1 MTTSRSLR
9 SSTAPSPYLPENP
22 PLPLVGEHTLVRS
35 VGAGAVSGATELDHL
50 MASLWRLVHDLGG
63 GRTHPLSVL
72 EIASRS
78 GLSRGTVI
86 LAVTELLRRGRVRV
100 SRPHTA
106 PRIPIEEVRDGLPAT
121 HYDPALRSAK
131 ILVLG
136 SPEVLARRFV
146 GACSH
151 TRPLAVQETV
161 ITPDDDTEN
170 GTGRIRSGSLL
181 ISLGSLPLGP
191 LHLRLLAF
199 PEPEVWDALWPSA
212 IRDAYGTILLSHPDH
227 LDAAERALVV
237 PRRLELPVQVVLH
250 HPDGTAPDP
259 VAVAA
264 ALGLS
269 PEEVT
274 LADVR
279 SVPASR
285 TALRDLIH
293 QDPRRPDRIHLR
305 TPHHP
310 TEDEGQESASG
321 LPEEGH
327 R

>member
-1 MTTSRSLR
+1 M
-9 SSTAPSPYLPENP
+9 
-22 PLPLVGEHTLVRS
+22 VGEHTLVRS

-50 MASLWRLVHDLGG
+50 VASLWRLVHDLGDV
-63 GRTHPLSVL
+63 RTRPLSVL

-106 PRIPIEEVRDGLPAT
+106 PRIPIEEVRDGLSAT
-121 HYDPALRSAK
+121 HYDPVLRSAK

-136 SPEVLARRFV
+136 TPEVLARQFV

-161 ITPDDDTEN
+161 VVPGDDAKD
-170 GTGRIRSGSLL
+170 GAGQVRSRSLL
-181 ISLGSLPLGP
+181 ISMGSLPLGP
-191 LHLRLLAF
+191 LHLCLLAL
-199 PEPEVWDALWPSA
+199 PEPGVWDALWPSA
-212 IRDAYGTILLSHPDH
+212 IRDACGTTLLVHPDH
-227 LDAAERALVV
+227 LDAAERALTVL
-237 PRRLELPVQVVLH
+237 RRLESPVQVVLH
-250 HPDGTAPDP
+250 HPDGTDPDP
-259 VAVAA
+259 VVVAE

-279 SVPASR
+279 SVPAAR
-285 TALRDLIH
+285 TALRDLIR

-310 TEDEGQESASG
+310 TDNDDQTPAPVS
-321 LPEEGH
+321 PEEG
-327 R
+327 RR